1 MTELSASSIAD
12 APVARSRATGVHR
25 LPAVLA
31 LAALAWGAAAAVYY
45 AAQDLTL
52 SHYDAKA
59 HLVVARRIIDSLTP
73 GWVQIGAVWLPL
85 PHLIGMLPVQVDAWY
100 RSGLPGV
107 VVSVASFALLIHS
120 AVRLHLQFGRW
131 PAAALSATL
140 LAANPNLLY
149 LQSTPMTEPLLLG
162 LLGLAIAEIA
172 SAVDEERSPTRGS
185 VVLMLAV
192 MTRYEAWPA
201 AAAIAVGVG
210 LARLHQGRR
219 LPGAI
224 RDALRA
230 VRWPIVAVLW
240 FFVHSRLTVGEW
252 FVTGGFYV
260 PDPRYLHRPDAVAQA
275 LWHGTRVLGSTVL
288 ASAAP
293 IAVVWLAWLWL
304 RRQVRPAAVIALAW
318 IAVGALPA
326 YAFYQGHPFRVR
338 YMVPL
343 VTAAAV
349 LVPFA
354 IDRLP
359 RPRLRAVG
367 AILLLL
373 GVLSTVRPFDSR
385 AAMVVE
391 AQWDRPKSRA
401 RQQVTACLPEA
412 PDDTVT
418 VLASMGSLAHYM
430 HELSHRGY
438 AIRNFLHEGNGE
450 LWTAAVERPR
460 DHVRWILIEEVSEG
474 GDVLA
479 QRARRDPAFLD
490 GFVRA
495 CEAAGVVLY
504 RRE

>member
-1 MTELSASSIAD
+1 MTELSEGSIAD
-12 APVARSRATGVHR
+12 APAAPAGAAAIRR
-25 LPAVLA
+25 LPLL
-31 LAALAWGAAAAVYY
+31 LAAAALLWGAAAAAYY
-45 AAQDLTL
+45 AAQGLTL

-59 HLVVARRIIDSLTP
+59 HLVVARRILDSLTP

-85 PHLIGMLPVQVDAWY
+85 PHLINMLPVQVDAWY
-100 RSGLPGV
+100 RSGLSAV
-107 VVSVASFALLIHS
+107 IVSVASFALLIVS
-120 AVRLHLQFGRW
+120 AVRLNLQFGRW
-131 PAAALSATL
+131 PAAALSAVL

-162 LLGLAIAEIA
+162 LLGLAIAELTC
-172 SAVDEERSPTRGS
+172 AVDEERSLTRGS

-201 AAAIAVGVG
+201 AAAIAAGVA
-210 LARLHQGRR
+210 LARWRQGRSAGDA
-219 LPGAI
+219 L
-224 RDALRA
+224 RDGLRA
-230 VRWPIVAVLW
+230 VRWPIVAMLW

-260 PDPRYLHRPDAVAQA
+260 PDPQYLHRPHAVAYA
-275 LWHGTRVLGSTVL
+275 LWHGTRVLGSAVL
-288 ASAAP
+288 AVAAP
-293 IAVVWLAWLWL
+293 IAAVWLALLWA
-304 RRQVRPAAVIALAW
+304 RRRIRPAAVIALAW
-318 IAVGALPA
+318 TAVGALPA
-326 YAFYQGHPFRVR
+326 YAFFQGHPFRVR

-349 LVPFA
+349 LVPLA
-354 IDRLP
+354 IDRLA
-359 RPRLRAVG
+359 RPRIRTVAAV
-367 AILLLL
+367 LLLA
-373 GVLSTVRPFDSR
+373 GVLSNVRPFDSR
-385 AAMVVE
+385 AAMVLE
-391 AQWDRPKSRA
+391 AQWDRPKSLA
-401 RQQVTACLPEA
+401 RQQVTACLPA
-412 PDDTVT
+412 PDGTVT

-430 HELSHRGY
+430 QELSHRGF
-438 AIRNFLHEGNGE
+438 AIRDFLHEGNGE
-450 LWTAAVERPR
+450 LWAAAVGRPR

>member
-1 MTELSASSIAD
+1 MTELSERSIAD
-12 APVARSRATGVHR
+12 APAASAGVAGSHR
-25 LPAVLA
+25 LPLVLA
-31 LAALAWGAAAAVYY
+31 AAALVWGAAAAAYY

-85 PHLIGMLPVQVDAWY
+85 PHLIHMLPVQVDALY
-100 RSGLPGV
+100 RSGLSAV
-107 VVSVASFALLIHS
+107 IVSVVSFALLVFS
-120 AVRLHLQFGRW
+120 AVRLNLQFGRW
-131 PAAALSATL
+131 PAAALSAVL

-149 LQSTPMTEPLLLG
+149 LQSTAMTEPLLLG
-162 LLGLAIAEIA
+162 LLGLAIAELA
-172 SAVDEERSPTRGS
+172 CAVDEGRSLTRGS

-201 AAAIAVGVG
+201 AAAVAAGVA
-210 LARLHQGRR
+210 LARLQQGHS
-219 LPGAI
+219 PGDAL
-224 RDALRA
+224 RDALQA
-230 VRWPIVAVLW
+230 VRWPIVAMLW

-260 PDPRYLHRPDAVAQA
+260 PDPHYLHRPHAVAYA
-275 LWHGTRVLGSTVL
+275 LWHGTRVLGSAVL
-288 ASAAP
+288 AVAAP
-293 IAVVWLAWLWL
+293 VAVVWLALLWV
-304 RRQVRPAAVIALAW
+304 RHRIRPAAIIALAW

-326 YAFYQGHPFRVR
+326 YAFFQGHPFRVR

-349 LVPFA
+349 LVPLA

-359 RPRLRAVG
+359 RPRTRTIAAV
-367 AILLLL
+367 LLLA
-373 GVLSTVRPFDSR
+373 GVLWSVRPFDSR
-385 AAMVVE
+385 AAMVLE
-391 AQWDRPKSRA
+391 AQWDRPKSLA
-401 RQQVTACLPEA
+401 RQQVTACLPE
-412 PDDTVT
+412 PDGTVT

-430 HELSHRGY
+430 QELSHRGF
-438 AIRNFLHEGNGE
+438 AIRDFLHEGNGE
-450 LWTAAVERPR
+450 LWAAAVDRPR
-460 DHVRWILIEEVSEG
+460 DHVRWMLVEEVSEG

-479 QRARRDPAFLD
+479 QRARTDPAFLD
-490 GFVRA
+490 GFVRT